1 VLHRAAPNRVVPVT
15 GTPERVGAQLGGLR
29 SGRWWPE
36 VDRLLDGIDRVVP
49 DRVPAAPPPDENGSL
64 ELGG

>member
-1 VLHRAAPNRVVPVT
+1 LYLGVLHRAAPSRVVPVV

-29 SGRWWPE
+29 CGRWWPG

-49 DRVPAAPPPDENGSL
+49 DRL
-64 ELGG
+64 